1 MKKRYISDTALIAA
15 AMAFSLFATGI
26 YSAAETEKSL
36 ENSLVRLHIL
46 ADSDSEE
53 DQRLKLLV
61 RDAIL
66 ASSEELFEPYST
78 SEEAELALSEQLDR
92 IKEIA
97 DNTLAANGSE
107 DTVTCELR
115 EMTFDRRIYN
125 DFAVPAGNYTALRV
139 TIGSGEGHNWWCVMY
154 PPLCVPCAGAALTD
168 EEIMEKYGG
177 ELTEEDILM
186 LSEEADYEA
195 RLYIAELFEKLINN
209 RKTAE

>member
-1 MKKRYISDTALIAA
+1 MKKSYISETALIAA
-15 AMAFSLFATGI
+15 AMAFSLFVTGVF
-26 YSAAETEKSL
+26 SAVQTEKSL
-36 ENSLVRLHIL
+36 EKNLVRLHIL

-53 DQRLKLLV
+53 DQRLKLMV

-66 ASSEELFEPYST
+66 ASSDELFVPYST
-78 SEEAELALSEQLDR
+78 SEEARIALSGQLDR

-97 DNTLAANGSE
+97 DNTLAENGSD

-115 EMTFDRRIYN
+115 EMSFDRRIYK

-177 ELTEEDILM
+177 ELSEEDILM
-186 LSEEADYEA
+186 LTEEADYEA
-195 RLYIAELFEKLINN
+195 RLYIVELIEKLLD
-209 RKTAE
+209 K

>member
-1 MKKRYISDTALIAA
+1 MKKRYISETAHIAA
-15 AMAFSLFATGI
+15 AMALSLFVTGI
-26 YSAAETEKSL
+26 FSAAQTEKNL
-36 ENSLVRLHIL
+36 EKSLVRLHIL

-78 SEEAELALSEQLDR
+78 SDEAIDSLSGQLDR

-97 DNTLAANGSE
+97 DNTLAANGSD

-115 EMTFDRRIYN
+115 EMSFDRRIYN

-154 PPLCVPCAGAALTD
+154 PPLCVPCAGVSLTD

-186 LSEEADYEA
+186 LSEESDYEA
-195 RLYIAELFEKLINN
+195 RLYIAELIEKLFDNAN
-209 RKTAE
+209 SAE